1 MSDHVRPWLK
11 PSLALVL
18 LALLTWFAPAVPLDP
33 WHLMNPKKI
42 ATMIFALAIVQV
54 FGSLMAQR
62 LGVRTGA
69 LLTGFLGGLV
79 SSTATT
85 ASLAKRS
92 QDLDQASTASAMLT
106 FLAATSAMLIEGMVL
121 VTTGLAVV
129 HWPLLLVFAGPLLAT
144 GALIFIQSRQF
155 RGNTKP
161 SAISEFEVLPI
172 LKLALFIILIIT
184 VSKLL
189 QNYFGQ
195 NGIVILTS
203 LVSLFEIHGS
213 IIANVEMHEAGAST
227 AVFLCGLLSISVAA
241 SYVSKLFLIS
251 TLGSSALKR
260 QAVLSTVVLFCSLAA
275 SWALASYFLVSQT

>member
-1 MSDHVRPWLK
+1 MNWKLRQWLK
-11 PSLALVL
+11 PSLTLLL
-18 LALLTWFAPAVPLDP
+18 LAILVGLAPSEPLDP

-42 ATMIFALAIVQV
+42 ASMIFALAVVQV
-54 FGSLMAQR
+54 FGSLMAQF
-62 LGVRTGA
+62 LEARTGA
-69 LLTGFLGGLV
+69 LITGFFGGLV

-85 ASLAKRS
+85 ATLAKRS
-92 QDLDQASTASAMLT
+92 RDLGQVSTTSAMLT

-121 VTTGLAVV
+121 VTAGLAVV
-129 HWPLLLVFAGPLLAT
+129 HWPLLLVFVGPLLAT

-155 RGNTKP
+155 RGPTKP

-184 VSKLL
+184 ISKLL

-227 AVFLCGLLSISVAA
+227 AVFLCGLLSISVAV

-260 QAVLSTVVLFCSLAA
+260 QAALSTVVLFCSLAA
-275 SWALASYFLVSQT
+275 SWAIASYFLVSQT